1 MSETVILPEM
11 LSAGIEALV
20 ECEARDFNNHDTV
33 IAVYLAMEA
42 IREISVMRRHY
53 ESVH

>member
-11 LSAGIEALV
+11 LTAEMEALA
-20 ECEARDFNNHDTV
+20 ECEARNFSNQDTV

-42 IREISVMRRHY
+42 IREIAAMRKRY
-53 ESVH
+53 ESLH